1 MATAFLEIYYTKYL
15 KISFKKRRSVNT
27 LWTDNLAEPWTSLW
41 LNIHKTFIQL
51 LERYMNVLCA
61 LTLGLIL
68 SD

>member
-51 LERYMNVLCA
+51 FRTLYECFVCA
-61 LTLGLIL
+61 HVRSYTQ
-68 SD
+68 